1 VVSENR
7 YDATKGED
15 ASPSMERARYWF
27 EQYRIAS
34 RCEER
39 LIRAIREQSADQAG
53 AKESV

>member
-7 YDATKGED
+7 CDATKGED